1 METPQSP
8 ERTALVVEDN
18 PAFVSL
24 IEDALAAVHPGWQVR
39 AVERGHQALTV
50 MAAPTTT
57 ADLVLVD
64 LGLPDISG
72 VEVVRAARVRFP
84 DVPVMVV
91 SVLGNSS
98 HVLAAVQAGARG
110 YLQKGDSALSLS
122 HAIQRVLAGEY
133 PISPSLAHHLFRFA
147 SIHAPASN
155 GPDSLLSPRE
165 LELLQL
171 LGQGYTYDEAARRMD
186 VSIHTA
192 QTFSKRIYLKL
203 EVGSKGEAL
212 AHARQRGWI

>member
-1 METPQSP
+1 MEFRQSHEP
-8 ERTALVVEDN
+8 TALVVEDN

-24 IEDALAAVHPGWQVR
+24 IEHALAVVDPAWHVR
-39 AVERGHQALTV
+39 TVVRGHQALTL
-50 MAAPTTT
+50 MAAPSTT

-91 SVLGNSS
+91 SVLGNGSS
-98 HVLAAVQAGARG
+98 VLAAVQAGARG

-147 SIHAPASN
+147 SVHAPASS
-155 GPDSLLSPRE
+155 GVDGLLSPRE
-165 LELLQL
+165 LELLQV
-171 LGQGYTYDEAARRMD
+171 LGQGYTYDEAARRMGIS
-186 VSIHTA
+186 VHTA
-192 QTFSKRIYLKL
+192 QTFSKRIYTKL
-203 EVGSKGEAL
+203 EVGSKSEAL
-212 AHARQRGWI
+212 AHARDRGWL

>member
-1 METPQSP
+1 MDFRQSP
-8 ERTALVVEDN
+8 TPTALVVEDN
-18 PAFVSL
+18 PAFVAL
-24 IEDALAAVHPGWQVR
+24 IEEALAAVDPAWRVR
-39 AVERGHQALTV
+39 TVVRGHQALTL
-50 MAAPTTT
+50 MSSAMTT

-91 SVLGNSS
+91 SVLGNGSS
-98 HVLAAVQAGARG
+98 VLAAVQAGARG

-122 HAIQRVLAGEY
+122 RAIQRVLAGEY
-133 PISPSLAHHLFRFA
+133 LISPSLAHHLFRFA
-147 SIHAPASN
+147 SIHAPARTDAD
-155 GPDSLLSPRE
+155 GLLSPRE

-186 VSIHTA
+186 ISVHTA
-192 QTFSKRIYLKL
+192 HTFSKRIYMKL
-203 EVGSKGEAL
+203 EVGSKSEAL
-212 AHARQRGWI
+212 AQARGRGWI